1 MNCPRISRLT
11 APNVMV
17 LFITF
22 LLFSVSANA
31 FATSQSR
38 AYNLNQRPAADVA
51 AQIRDLYEEVNIT
64 VVGQKI
70 VARGEARLLDEIGQ
84 IIQQLD
90 VATAQLRISVQSL
103 EDIGGKRSGG
113 GVNLTQNN
121 ASSSRNIINSNTVTI
136 SAQSKTTRSS
146 GNRERSLIVQDGQS
160 AQVSAGQ
167 IRSLPFAARG
177 GRNPAVLLQLVETRS
192 GFVVTPR
199 VISPQN
205 IELSIM
211 SFEQDAPALP
221 GYDTEALMTIR
232 QVQPGQWVSLGGV
245 DRSESHENSGVVYQV
260 NSSENRSSEIRVR
273 VDILP

>member
-11 APNVMV
+11 APNVMA

-22 LLFSVSANA
+22 LLFLVSANA
-31 FATSQSR
+31 FAASQSR

-51 AQIRDLYEEVNIT
+51 AQIRDLYEEVNVT

-70 VARGEARLLDEIGQ
+70 VARGETRLLDEIGQ

-90 VATAQLRISVQSL
+90 VATAQLRISVQSRENL
-103 EDIGGKRSGG
+103 GGKRSGG

-121 ASSSRNIINSNTVTI
+121 TSSNRNIINSNTVTI
-136 SAQSKTTRSS
+136 NAQSKTTRSS

-211 SFEQDAPALP
+211 SFEQDAAALP
-221 GYDTEALMTIR
+221 GYDTAALMTIR

-245 DRSESHENSGVVYQV
+245 DRSESREKSGIVYQV

>member
-1 MNCPRISRLT
+1 MNRPRISRLT
-11 APNVMV
+11 APNVMA

-22 LLFSVSANA
+22 LLFLVSANA
-31 FATSQSR
+31 FAASQSR

-51 AQIRDLYEEVNIT
+51 AQIRDLYEEVNVT

-70 VARGEARLLDEIGQ
+70 IARGETRLLDEIGQ

-90 VATAQLRISVQSL
+90 VATAQLRISVQSR
-103 EDIGGKRSGG
+103 EDLGGKRNGG

-136 SAQSKTTRSS
+136 NAQSKTTRSS

-199 VISPQN
+199 MISPQN

-245 DRSESHENSGVVYQV
+245 ERSESHQNSGIVYHV
-260 NSSENRSSEIRVR
+260 ISSENRTSEIRVR

>member
-1 MNCPRISRLT
+1 MNCPRVSRFT
-11 APNVMV
+11 APHLMALLV
-17 LFITF
+17 TF
-22 LLFSVSANA
+22 LFFSVLTTAHA
-31 FATSQSR
+31 ASQNR
-38 AYNLNQRPAADVA
+38 VYNLNQRPAADVA
-51 AQIRDLYEEVNIT
+51 VQIQDLYQEVNVT
-64 VVGQKI
+64 VIGQKI

-90 VATAQLRISVQSL
+90 VATAQLRISVQTR
-103 EDIGGKRSGG
+103 EDIGGKRGGG
-113 GVNLTQNN
+113 GVSVTQNN
-121 ASSSRNIINSNTVTI
+121 VSGNRNTVTI
-136 SAQSKTTRSS
+136 NAQSKTTRSS

-160 AQVSAGQ
+160 AQISAGQ

-177 GRNPAVLLQLVETRS
+177 GRNPAVLMQLVETRS

-199 VISPQN
+199 MVSPQN

-245 DRSESHENSGVVYQV
+245 DRSESRENSGIAYRI

>member
-1 MNCPRISRLT
+1 MNRPRISRLT
-11 APNVMV
+11 APNVMA

-22 LLFSVSANA
+22 LLFLVSANA
-31 FATSQSR
+31 FAASQSR

-51 AQIRDLYEEVNIT
+51 AQIRDLYEEVNVT

-70 VARGEARLLDEIGQ
+70 VARGETRLLDEIGQ

-90 VATAQLRISVQSL
+90 VATAQLRISVQSR
-103 EDIGGKRSGG
+103 EDLGGKRNSG

-121 ASSSRNIINSNTVTI
+121 ASSNRNIINSNTVTI
-136 SAQSKTTRSS
+136 NAQSKTTRSS

-199 VISPQN
+199 MISPQN

-245 DRSESHENSGVVYQV
+245 DRSESRENSGIVYQV
-260 NSSENRSSEIRVR
+260 NSSESRSSEIRVR

>member
-1 MNCPRISRLT
+1 MNCSSISRLT
-11 APNVMV
+11 APNAMALLVA
-17 LFITF
+17 FF
-22 LLFSVSANA
+22 LFSFSLTA
-31 FATSQSR
+31 FAATQSR

-51 AQIRDLYEEVNIT
+51 AQIRDLYEEVNVT

-70 VARGEARLLDEIGQ
+70 VARGETRLLDEIDQ

-90 VATAQLRISVQSL
+90 VATAQLRISVQTR

-113 GVNLTQNN
+113 GVNVIQNN
-121 ASSSRNIINSNTVTI
+121 ASSNRNITNSNTITI

-146 GNRERSLIVQDGQS
+146 GNRERSLVVQDGQS

-199 VISPQN
+199 MISPQN

-245 DRSESHENSGVVYQV
+245 DRSESRENSGIVYQV

>member
-1 MNCPRISRLT
+1 MTCPSISRLT

-22 LLFSVSANA
+22 LLFLVSANA
-31 FATSQSR
+31 FAATQSR

-51 AQIRDLYEEVNIT
+51 AQIRDLYEEVNVT

-70 VARGEARLLDEIGQ
+70 VARGE
-84 IIQQLD
+84 
-90 VATAQLRISVQSL
+90 
-103 EDIGGKRSGG
+103 
-113 GVNLTQNN
+113 
-121 ASSSRNIINSNTVTI
+121 
-136 SAQSKTTRSS
+136 
-146 GNRERSLIVQDGQS
+146 
-160 AQVSAGQ
+160 
-167 IRSLPFAARG
+167 
-177 GRNPAVLLQLVETRS
+177 TRS

-199 VISPQN
+199 MISPQN

-245 DRSESHENSGVVYQV
+245 DRSESRENSGIVYQV
-260 NSSENRSSEIRVR
+260 NGSENRSSEIRVR

>member
-1 MNCPRISRLT
+1 MI
-11 APNVMV
+11 
-17 LFITF
+17 LFIAF
-22 LLFSVSANA
+22 LLFLVSASA
-31 FATSQSR
+31 FAASQSR
-38 AYNLNQRPAADVA
+38 AYNLNQRPAAAVA
-51 AQIRDLYEEVNIT
+51 AQIRDLYEEVNVT

-90 VATAQLRISVQSL
+90 VATAQLLISVQSR
-103 EDIGGKRSGG
+103 EDIGGKRSGS

-121 ASSSRNIINSNTVTI
+121 ASSNRNITNSSAVTI
-136 SAQSKTTRSS
+136 NAQSKTTRSS
-146 GNRERSLIVQDGQS
+146 GNRKRSLIVQDGQS

-177 GRNPAVLLQLVETRS
+177 GRNPVVLLQRVETRS

-199 VISPQN
+199 MISPQN

-245 DRSESHENSGVVYQV
+245 DRSESRENSGIVYQV

>member
-1 MNCPRISRLT
+1 MNCSRLSRFT
-11 APNVMV
+11 APEFMALFVAFV
-17 LFITF
+17 LFS
-22 LLFSVSANA
+22 FSTTTSAA
-31 FATSQSR
+31 SQSR

-51 AQIRDLYEEVNIT
+51 AQIRNLYEEVNVT

-70 VARGEARLLDEIGQ
+70 VARGETRLLDEIDQ

-90 VATAQLRISVQSL
+90 VATAQLRISVQTR
-103 EDIGGKRSGG
+103 EDIGGKRSGA
-113 GVNLTQNN
+113 GVTVMQNN
-121 ASSSRNIINSNTVTI
+121 TSSNPNTVTI
-136 SAQSKTTRSS
+136 STQSKTTRSS

-160 AQVSAGQ
+160 AQISAGQ

-199 VISPQN
+199 MISPQN

-245 DRSESHENSGVVYQV
+245 DRSESHENSGIVYQV

>member
-1 MNCPRISRLT
+1 MTCPRISRLT
-11 APNVMV
+11 APNVMA

-22 LLFSVSANA
+22 LLFLVSANA
-31 FATSQSR
+31 FAASQSR

-51 AQIRDLYEEVNIT
+51 AQIRDLYEEVNVT

-70 VARGEARLLDEIGQ
+70 VARGETRLLDEIGQ

-90 VATAQLRISVQSL
+90 VATAQLRISVQSRENL
-103 EDIGGKRSGG
+103 GGKRSGG

-121 ASSSRNIINSNTVTI
+121 ASSNRNIINSNTVTI
-136 SAQSKTTRSS
+136 NAQSKTIRSS

-199 VISPQN
+199 MISPQN

-211 SFEQDAPALP
+211 SFEQDAPAMP

-245 DRSESHENSGVVYQV
+245 DRSESHENSGIVYQV
-260 NSSENRSSEIRVR
+260 NSSENRTSEIRVR

>member
-11 APNVMV
+11 APNVMA

-22 LLFSVSANA
+22 LLFLVSANA
-31 FATSQSR
+31 FAASQSR

-51 AQIRDLYEEVNIT
+51 AQIRDLYEEVNVT

-70 VARGEARLLDEIGQ
+70 VARGETRLLDEIGQ

-90 VATAQLRISVQSL
+90 VATAQLRISVQSR
-103 EDIGGKRSGG
+103 EDLGGKRNSG

-121 ASSSRNIINSNTVTI
+121 ASSNRNIINSNTVTI
-136 SAQSKTTRSS
+136 NAQSKTTRSS

-199 VISPQN
+199 MISPQN

-245 DRSESHENSGVVYQV
+245 DRSESRENSGIVYQV
-260 NSSENRSSEIRVR
+260 NSSESRSSEIRVR

>member
-1 MNCPRISRLT
+1 MNCPSISRLT
-11 APNVMV
+11 ASNVMV

-31 FATSQSR
+31 FAASQSR

-51 AQIRDLYEEVNIT
+51 AQIRDLYEEVNVT

-70 VARGEARLLDEIGQ
+70 VARGETRLLDEIDQ

-90 VATAQLRISVQSL
+90 VATAQLRISVQSR
-103 EDIGGKRSGG
+103 EDIGGKRSSG

-121 ASSSRNIINSNTVTI
+121 TSSSRNIINSNTVTI

-146 GNRERSLIVQDGQS
+146 GNRERSLVVQDGQS
-160 AQVSAGQ
+160 AQISAGQ

-199 VISPQN
+199 MISPQN

-245 DRSESHENSGVVYQV
+245 DRSESRENSGIVYQV

>member
-31 FATSQSR
+31 FAASQSR

-51 AQIRDLYEEVNIT
+51 AQIRDLYEEVNVT

-70 VARGEARLLDEIGQ
+70 VARGDARLLDEIGQ

-90 VATAQLRISVQSL
+90 VATAQLRISVQSR
-103 EDIGGKRSGG
+103 ENIGGKRSGG

-121 ASSSRNIINSNTVTI
+121 ASSNRNIINSNTVTI

-245 DRSESHENSGVVYQV
+245 DRSESRENSGIVYQV

>member
-1 MNCPRISRLT
+1 MTCPRISRFT
-11 APNVMV
+11 APNLIA
-17 LFITF
+17 LFVALF
-22 LLFSVSANA
+22 LFSFSATA
-31 FATSQSR
+31 FAASQSR

-51 AQIRDLYEEVNIT
+51 AQIRDLYEEVNVT

-70 VARGEARLLDEIGQ
+70 VARGEIRLLDEIDQ

-90 VATAQLRISVQSL
+90 VATAQLRISVQTR

-113 GVNLTQNN
+113 GVSVIHNN
-121 ASSSRNIINSNTVTI
+121 ASSDRNTVTI
-136 SAQSKTTRSS
+136 STQSKTTRSS

-160 AQVSAGQ
+160 AQISAGQ

-177 GRNPAVLLQLVETRS
+177 GRNPAVLMQLVETRS

-199 VISPQN
+199 MISPQN

-245 DRSESHENSGVVYQV
+245 DRSESRENSGIMYQV
-260 NSSENRSSEIRVR
+260 NSSENRTSEIRVR

>member
-1 MNCPRISRLT
+1 M
-11 APNVMV
+11 M
-17 LFITF
+17 LFIAF
-22 LLFSVSANA
+22 LLFLVSANA
-31 FATSQSR
+31 FAAGQSR
-38 AYNLNQRPAADVA
+38 VYNLNQRPAADVA
-51 AQIRDLYEEVNIT
+51 AQVRYLYEEVNVT

-90 VATAQLRISVQSL
+90 VATAQLRISVQSR
-103 EDIGGKRSGG
+103 EDFGGKRSGS

-121 ASSSRNIINSNTVTI
+121 ASSNRNIMNSNTVTI
-136 SAQSKTTRSS
+136 NAQSKTTRSS
-146 GNRERSLIVQDGQS
+146 GNRERSLTVQDGQS

-177 GRNPAVLLQLVETRS
+177 GRNPAVLLQQVETRS

-199 VISPQN
+199 MISPQN

-245 DRSESHENSGVVYQV
+245 DRSESRENSSIVYQV

>member
-31 FATSQSR
+31 FAASQSR

-51 AQIRDLYEEVNIT
+51 AQIRDLYEEVNVT

-90 VATAQLRISVQSL
+90 VATAQLRISVQSR
-103 EDIGGKRSGG
+103 ENIGGKRSGG

-121 ASSSRNIINSNTVTI
+121 ASSNRNIINSNTVTI

-245 DRSESHENSGVVYQV
+245 DRSESRENSGIVYQV

>member
-1 MNCPRISRLT
+1 MNCPSISRLT

-22 LLFSVSANA
+22 LLFLVSANA
-31 FATSQSR
+31 FAAGQSR

-51 AQIRDLYEEVNIT
+51 AQIRDLYEEVNVT

-70 VARGEARLLDEIGQ
+70 VARGETRLLDEIGQ

-90 VATAQLRISVQSL
+90 VATAQLRISVQSR
-103 EDIGGKRSGG
+103 EDLGGKRSGG

-121 ASSSRNIINSNTVTI
+121 ASSIRNIINSNTVTI
-136 SAQSKTTRSS
+136 NAQSKTTRSS

-199 VISPQN
+199 MISPQN

-245 DRSESHENSGVVYQV
+245 DRSESRENSGIVYQV

>member
-1 MNCPRISRLT
+1 MR
-11 APNVMV
+11 
-17 LFITF
+17 
-22 LLFSVSANA
+22 
-31 FATSQSR
+31 R
-38 AYNLNQRPAADVA
+38 AKRP
-51 AQIRDLYEEVNIT
+51 
-64 VVGQKI
+64 
-70 VARGEARLLDEIGQ
+70 
-84 IIQQLD
+84 
-90 VATAQLRISVQSL
+90 
-103 EDIGGKRSGG
+103 
-113 GVNLTQNN
+113 
-121 ASSSRNIINSNTVTI
+121 
-136 SAQSKTTRSS
+136 RSS

-211 SFEQDAPALP
+211 SFEQDAAALP
-221 GYDTEALMTIR
+221 GYDTAALMTIR

-245 DRSESHENSGVVYQV
+245 DRSESREKSGIVYQV

>member
-1 MNCPRISRLT
+1 MNCPSISRLT

-22 LLFSVSANA
+22 LLFSVSANV
-31 FATSQSR
+31 FAASQSR

-51 AQIRDLYEEVNIT
+51 AQIRDLYDEVNVT

-70 VARGEARLLDEIGQ
+70 VARGETRLLDEIGQ

-90 VATAQLRISVQSL
+90 VATAQLRISVQSR

-121 ASSSRNIINSNTVTI
+121 ASSDRNIINGNTVTI
-136 SAQSKTTRSS
+136 GAQSKTTRSS

-167 IRSLPFAARG
+167 IRRLPFAARG

-199 VISPQN
+199 MISPQN

-232 QVQPGQWVSLGGV
+232 QIQPGQWVSLGGV
-245 DRSESHENSGVVYQV
+245 NRSESRENSGIVYQV

>member
-31 FATSQSR
+31 FAASQSR

-51 AQIRDLYEEVNIT
+51 VQIRDLYEEVNVT

-70 VARGEARLLDEIGQ
+70 VARGDARLLDEIGQ

-90 VATAQLRISVQSL
+90 VATAQLRISVQSR
-103 EDIGGKRSGG
+103 ENIGGKRSGG

-121 ASSSRNIINSNTVTI
+121 ASSNRNIINSNTVTI

-245 DRSESHENSGVVYQV
+245 DRSESRENSGIVYQV

>member
-1 MNCPRISRLT
+1 MNRPRISRLT
-11 APNVMV
+11 APNVMA

-22 LLFSVSANA
+22 LLFLVSANA
-31 FATSQSR
+31 FAASQSR

-51 AQIRDLYEEVNIT
+51 AQIRDLYEEVNVT

-70 VARGEARLLDEIGQ
+70 VARGETRLLDEIGQ

-90 VATAQLRISVQSL
+90 VATAQLRISVQSR

-136 SAQSKTTRSS
+136 NAQSKTTRSS

-192 GFVVTPR
+192 GFVITPR
-199 VISPQN
+199 MISPQN

-245 DRSESHENSGVVYQV
+245 ERSESRENSGIVYQV

>member
-1 MNCPRISRLT
+1 MNRPRISRLT
-11 APNVMV
+11 APNVMA

-22 LLFSVSANA
+22 LLFLVSANA
-31 FATSQSR
+31 FAASQSR

-51 AQIRDLYEEVNIT
+51 AQIRDLYEEVNVT

-70 VARGEARLLDEIGQ
+70 VARGETRLLDEIGQ

-90 VATAQLRISVQSL
+90 VATAQLRISVQSR

-136 SAQSKTTRSS
+136 NAQSKTTRSS

-199 VISPQN
+199 MISPQN

-245 DRSESHENSGVVYQV
+245 ERSESHQNSGIVYQV
-260 NSSENRSSEIRVR
+260 NSSENRTSEIRVR

>member
-51 AQIRDLYEEVNIT
+51 AQIRDLYEEVNVT

-90 VATAQLRISVQSL
+90 VATAQLRISVQSR

-113 GVNLTQNN
+113 GVNLTQDN
-121 ASSSRNIINSNTVTI
+121 ASSNRNIINSNTVTI
-136 SAQSKTTRSS
+136 SAQSKTIRSS

-211 SFEQDAPALP
+211 SFEQDAAALP

-245 DRSESHENSGVVYQV
+245 DRSESREKSGIVYQV

>member
-1 MNCPRISRLT
+1 MALLVAFFLFSFSLT
-11 APNVMV
+11 A
-17 LFITF
+17 
-22 LLFSVSANA
+22 
-31 FATSQSR
+31 FAATQSR

-51 AQIRDLYEEVNIT
+51 AQIRDLYEEVNVT

-70 VARGEARLLDEIGQ
+70 VARGETRLLDEIDQ

-90 VATAQLRISVQSL
+90 VATAQLRISVQTR

-113 GVNLTQNN
+113 GVNVIQNN
-121 ASSSRNIINSNTVTI
+121 ASSNRNITNSNTITI

-146 GNRERSLIVQDGQS
+146 GNRERSLVVQDGQS

-199 VISPQN
+199 MISPQN

-245 DRSESHENSGVVYQV
+245 DRSESRENSGIVYQV

>member
-51 AQIRDLYEEVNIT
+51 AQIRDLYEEVNVT

-90 VATAQLRISVQSL
+90 VATAQLRISVQSR

-113 GVNLTQNN
+113 GVNLTQDN
-121 ASSSRNIINSNTVTI
+121 ASSNRNIINSNTVTI
-136 SAQSKTTRSS
+136 SAQSKTIRSS

-211 SFEQDAPALP
+211 SFEQDAAALP

-245 DRSESHENSGVVYQV
+245 DRSESRENSGIVYQV

>member
-11 APNVMV
+11 APNVMA

-22 LLFSVSANA
+22 LLFLVSANA
-31 FATSQSR
+31 FAAGQSR

-51 AQIRDLYEEVNIT
+51 AQIRTLYEEVNVT

-70 VARGEARLLDEIGQ
+70 VARGETSLLDEIGQ
-84 IIQQLD
+84 IVQQLD
-90 VATAQLRISVQSL
+90 VATAQLRISVQSR
-103 EDIGGKRSGG
+103 EDFGGKRSI
-113 GVNLTQNN
+113 T
-121 ASSSRNIINSNTVTI
+121 NSNTVTI
-136 SAQSKTTRSS
+136 NTQSKTTRSS

-177 GRNPAVLLQLVETRS
+177 GWNPAVLLQLVETRS

-199 VISPQN
+199 MISPQN

-221 GYDTEALMTIR
+221 GYDTEALVTTR
-232 QVQPGQWVSLGGV
+232 QVQPGRWVSLGGV
-245 DRSESHENSGVVYQV
+245 DRSASRENSGIVYQV
-260 NSSENRSSEIRVR
+260 NSSENRTSEIRVR

>member
-1 MNCPRISRLT
+1 MNCPSISRLT
-11 APNVMV
+11 ASNVMV

-22 LLFSVSANA
+22 LLFLVSTNA
-31 FATSQSR
+31 FAASQSR

-51 AQIRDLYEEVNIT
+51 AQIRDLYEEVNVT

-70 VARGEARLLDEIGQ
+70 VARGETRLLDEIDQ

-90 VATAQLRISVQSL
+90 VATAQLRISVQSR

-121 ASSSRNIINSNTVTI
+121 ASSNRNTVTI

-160 AQVSAGQ
+160 AQISAGQ

-199 VISPQN
+199 MISPQN

-245 DRSESHENSGVVYQV
+245 DRSESRENSGIVYQV

>member
-1 MNCPRISRLT
+1 MNCSRISRLT
-11 APNVMV
+11 APGATTLLVA
-17 LFITF
+17 FF
-22 LLFSVSANA
+22 LLLVSVTALA
-31 FATSQSR
+31 ATQSR

-51 AQIRDLYEEVNIT
+51 AQIRDLYEDVNVT
-64 VVGQKI
+64 VIGQKI
-70 VARGEARLLDEIGQ
+70 VARGETRLLDEIEQ

-90 VATAQLRISVQSL
+90 VATAQLRISVQTR
-103 EDIGGKRSGG
+103 EDIGGKSSGG
-113 GVNLTQNN
+113 GVNVIRNN
-121 ASSSRNIINSNTVTI
+121 SSTNSNTVTI
-136 SAQSKTTRSS
+136 STQSKTTRSS

-199 VISPQN
+199 MISPQN

-245 DRSESHENSGVVYQV
+245 DRSASRENSGIVYRV

>member
-1 MNCPRISRLT
+1 MNCPSISRLT
-11 APNVMV
+11 ASNVMV

-22 LLFSVSANA
+22 LLFLVSTNA
-31 FATSQSR
+31 FAASQSR

-51 AQIRDLYEEVNIT
+51 AQIRDLYEEVNVT

-70 VARGEARLLDEIGQ
+70 VARGETRLLDEIDQ

-90 VATAQLRISVQSL
+90 VATAQLRISVQSR

-121 ASSSRNIINSNTVTI
+121 TSSSRNIINSNTVTI

-146 GNRERSLIVQDGQS
+146 GNRERSLVVQDGQS
-160 AQVSAGQ
+160 AQISAGQ

-199 VISPQN
+199 MISPQN

-245 DRSESHENSGVVYQV
+245 DRSESRENSGIVYQV